1 MTEPLLDGLPP
12 VIDDRA
18 RVLILGS
25 FPSVRSLAEGRY
37 YANPRNAFWPIV
49 AELFGFDC
57 TATYSERLAALQSH
71 NVALWD
77 VVRSCRRAGSADAA
91 IDRKTLVIND
101 FDWLFGSYPRV
112 TPVVLQRG
120 GGGQAVRADGA
131 LPGGRDV
138 PTAALDEPGSRHCA
152 GGETRR
158 VDPAYRCRLMTPA
171 AAAVPTAGRL
181 RSARTTTAAS
191 PRHRAGRP
199 VAPTSAARRRR
210 SPTAPP
216 PRAAR

>member
-37 YANPRNAFWPIV
+37 YANPRNTFWPIV
-49 AELFGFDC
+49 AELFEFDC

-91 IDRKTLVIND
+91 IDPKTLVIND

-112 TPVVLQRG
+112 N
-120 GGGQAVRADGA
+120 
-131 LPGGRDV
+131 
-138 PTAALDEPGSRHCA
+138 
-152 GGETRR
+152 R
-158 VDPAYRCRLMTPA
+158 VYFNGA
-171 AAAVPTAGRL
+171 AAARLFERMVGCPATVTCHRLPSTSPAHAIAPAVKLAAWARLNDAG
-181 RSARTTTAAS
+181 S
-191 PRHRAGRP
+191 
-199 VAPTSAARRRR
+199 
-210 SPTAPP
+210 
-216 PRAAR
+216 